1 MVTER
6 VRGVIA
12 PRLADVGLL
21 VEEVTVTPA
30 GRRRVLRVAVDRD
43 LDAVDLGG
51 DDTPVAPLDLD
62 EVAEATRV
70 VDAALEASDVMGT
83 APYVLE
89 VSSPGVDRPLTE
101 RRHLRR
107 NVGRMVDVSTVD
119 EGGVVGRIRAVS
131 ADELVLE
138 TPTGALRMPVSHVRS
153 ARVQVEFARA
163 GQEEPA

>member
-6 VRGVIA
+6 IRGVIA
-12 PRLADVGLL
+12 SRLADLGLL

-70 VDAALEASDVMGT
+70 IDAALEATDVLGA

-101 RRHLRR
+101 PRHLRR
-107 NVGRMVDVSTVD
+107 NVGRLVTVSTLD
-119 EGGVVGRIRAVS
+119 QGRLAGRIRAVS
-131 ADELVLE
+131 GDELVLE
-138 TPTGALRMPVSHVRS
+138 TPAGAVRMPVSRVQS
-153 ARVQVEFARA
+153 ARVQVEFARD
-163 GQEEPA
+163 GQEETA